1 MKHARSIIAAL
12 RSGDW
17 IGPERIRGYSI
28 LFLLFS
34 AIAVVGLWTTG
45 EGLLDAWRRPLGTD
59 FANPYS
65 AGQMALAGRAPE
77 AYDYATQYA
86 EQRAI
91 FHGGEDQPFYGWPYP
106 PIFFLAVVPLALLPY
121 VPALLCWLSV
131 TFALYLATIWTILP
145 RRLALLAAAA
155 FPAVF
160 VTITH
165 GHNAFLTAAL
175 LGSGLANLERRPWLA
190 GLLLGC
196 LAYKPHLGL
205 VLPLILIAGGHWRA
219 FFGAAIAVAVLCAA
233 SIAAFGIEAWYAFL
247 ASGEVSRTVL
257 LEQVATGWY
266 KIQSAFSAVR
276 GLGGS
281 IELAYV
287 VQGAVS
293 LAVLAGLAFIWRHG
307 SGGRAKAAA
316 CIGTLLVTPYVLDYD
331 LAVLAPAIAFL
342 AAEGIAR
349 GLRPY
354 EKVVLAAAWLVPL
367 LARPMAQH
375 LDVPI
380 ALIVMTIL
388 FVITLRG
395 ALGESGSASALSLA
409 QNSARR
415 GPTLASPAE

>member
-1 MKHARSIIAAL
+1 MHGTGPLIAAL

-17 IGPERIRGYSI
+17 IGPERVRGYSI

-34 AIAVVGLWTTG
+34 AIAIVGLWTTG
-45 EGLLDAWRRPLGTD
+45 EGLLDAWGRPLGTD

-65 AGQMALAGRAPE
+65 AGRMALEGRAAA

-91 FHGGEDQPFYGWPYP
+91 FEGGEDQPFYGWPYP
-106 PIFFLAVVPLALLPY
+106 PIFFLAVAPLALLPY
-121 VPALLCWLSV
+121 VPALLGWLAV
-131 TFALYLATIWTILP
+131 TFTLYLATIWTILP
-145 RRLALLAAAA
+145 RRLALLAAAG

-175 LGSGLANLERRPWLA
+175 VGSGLALLERRPWLA

-219 FFGAAIAVAVLCAA
+219 FFGAAISVAALCAA
-233 SIAAFGIEAWYAFL
+233 SVAALGIEPWYAFL

-257 LEQVATGWY
+257 LEQVATGWF

-281 IELAYV
+281 IEVAYV
-287 VQGAVS
+287 VQGGVS
-293 LAVLAGLAFIWRHG
+293 LAVLAGLAIVWRRG
-307 SGGRAKAAA
+307 GGGRAKAAA

-331 LAVLAPAIAFL
+331 LAVLAPAIAFVV
-342 AAEGIAR
+342 AEGLGR
-349 GLRPY
+349 GFRPY
-354 EKVVLAAAWLVPL
+354 EKVALAAAWFVPL
-367 LARPMAQH
+367 FARPMAQH

-380 ALIVMTIL
+380 ALIVMAVL
-388 FVITLRG
+388 FAVLMEG
-395 ALGESGSASALSLA
+395 ALAESRSP
-409 QNSARR
+409 SARR
-415 GPTLASPAE
+415 LAQAGGGRGSTLASPAK